1 MLKMKTAA
9 VGVSFHPFLEG
20 NVGTQTTMLLVRG
33 FACLLVALFFS
44 SLFLLILWVD
54 LELPVLL
61 IEENWHCGVNS
72 CVKSIHVM
80 YAYMCKREKK

>member
-33 FACLLVALFFS
+33 FACLLVALFFFFSFS
-44 SLFLLILWVD
+44 SYSMGRLGVANFLQSAKHAD
-54 LELPVLL
+54 
-61 IEENWHCGVNS
+61 
-72 CVKSIHVM
+72 
-80 YAYMCKREKK
+80 